1 MRRSNLQEIVDD
13 NSSLDAPSLVAHT
26 KKEAI
31 NILESGGKVLN
42 LHEFNDSFPVMYS
55 AVKKD
60 GRKLSLCSD
69 RLKKNKKMVYAAIL
83 SYGGA
88 IYFAHPMYMQD
99 QVAIKYAFINGEGE
113 LSLQDFDKRFSKDF
127 TIAFF
132 AAKDKEEEL
141 ENVDTSLLNNSAF
154 VKAINSERRRASR
167 YTKKVV

>member
-1 MRRSNLQEIVDD
+1 MRKSNLQEIALD
-13 NSSLDAPSLVAHT
+13 NSTDAPSLIART

-69 RLKKNKKMVYAAIL
+69 RLKKNKKLVYAAIL

-99 QVAIKYAFINGEGE
+99 QVAIKYAFINGEGD
-113 LSLQDFDKRFSKDF
+113 LSLQDFDERFSKDY

-132 AAKDKEEEL
+132 AAKDKEKEL
-141 ENVDTSLLNNSAF
+141 ENVDSSLRNDKGF
-154 VKAINSERRRASR
+154 MDAINSEHSHTHRF
-167 YTKKVV
+167 TKKVV